1 MESAMLRDGRKGYLF
16 GGEEKYRM
24 EIPDGSFGTAMTV
37 NQVPFQQSSHLGKC
51 AFDGIDGCGPP
62 LFLNSST
69 TILCIERLRSL
80 HHEGHSGMVL

>member
-1 MESAMLRDGRKGYLF
+1 MESAMLRDGRKGYLS

-51 AFDGIDGCGPP
+51 AFDGRC
-62 LFLNSST
+62 SST
-69 TILCIERLRSL
+69 PVQPFYALR
-80 HHEGHSGMVL
+80 G